1 MTQTIL
7 SIIFLAVTAQASGQ
21 DKAELVASRLIQD
34 SSFEIVRSEARAQP
48 FPARPSDVKEIH
60 ITEDGVYTIGYNSH
74 TYPKETAYSAF
85 SFEKTLK
92 CRLPKGTYTM
102 PKKIR
107 NSAYFG
113 FIDKDGLQDD
123 RVTVSV
129 FEHGYM
135 EYKYG
140 INPGAAFKKHS
151 YIEWHYA
158 DGATLAGLRQYA
170 EASGNKEI
178 LRHIEKVVEFNM
190 DNMPLFRS
198 QYDSGATRTQ
208 NYRLF
213 RSAMLDDT
221 GGPALPY
228 VEAALSG
235 DEKLRLLSDA
245 IADYIHKEQYRLPDG
260 SWVRAEPKWT
270 VWCDDMFM
278 GGAFLARY
286 YDLTGDTAHLKEAA
300 AQAMRY
306 RDHLF
311 DEETGLMYHA
321 WNDTE
326 GRHLGAHW
334 GRANGWYLW
343 AVSDI
348 LLRMDESTPEFSSLL
363 EIHNRLLKSIVGYQ
377 SGSGLWHQVLD
388 HPETYEESSASCAFV
403 FALARAVRKGWLPQE
418 YRQYAVK
425 GWKAIEGH
433 ISDDGRLSGI
443 CRSMSVQ
450 DSIEGYNSRETADND
465 PRGLGLFF
473 MAAAEMKLLNQ

>member
-7 SIIFLAVTAQASGQ
+7 CSIFLALTAPISGQ
-21 DKAELVASRLIQD
+21 NKATLVAQRLISD
-34 SSFEIVRSEARAQP
+34 SSFEIVKAEVRTRP
-48 FPARPSDVKEIH
+48 FPARPSDVKEIQ
-60 ITEDGVYTIGYNSH
+60 ILEDGIYTIGYNS
-74 TYPKETAYSAF
+74 TIYPKETAYSAF
-85 SFEKTLK
+85 GFEKSISRRLK
-92 CRLPKGTYTM
+92 KGRYVLPR
-102 PKKIR
+102 KIR
-107 NSAYFG
+107 DSAYFG
-113 FIDKDGLQDD
+113 FIDKDGFQDG
-123 RVTVSV
+123 RAAISV
-129 FEHGYM
+129 FEHGRA

-140 INPGAAFKKHS
+140 INAEAAFKKHS
-151 YIEWHYA
+151 YVEWHYA
-158 DGATLAGLRQYA
+158 NGATLAGLRNYA
-170 EASGNKEI
+170 EACGDEEI
-178 LRHIEKVVEFNM
+178 LKHIDKVIRFNM

-198 QYDSGATRTQ
+198 QYESGSTRTQ

-348 LLRMDESTPEFSSLL
+348 LLRMDESAPEFSSLL

-418 YRQYAVK
+418 YRQYAIK
-425 GWKAIEGH
+425 GWNAIESR
-433 ISDDGRLSGI
+433 ISPDGKLSGI

-450 DSIEGYNSRETADND
+450 GSVEGYDSRETADND

-473 MAAAEMKLLNQ
+473 MAAAEMELLDQ